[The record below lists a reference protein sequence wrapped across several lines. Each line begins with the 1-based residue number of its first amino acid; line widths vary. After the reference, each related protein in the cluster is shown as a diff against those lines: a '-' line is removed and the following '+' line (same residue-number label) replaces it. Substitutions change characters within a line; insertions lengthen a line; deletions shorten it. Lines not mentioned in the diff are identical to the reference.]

1 MEAIPDTILT
11 QVRNRVGHLSLNR
24 AHALNALNLEMT
36 RRLHQQLLEWE
47 HDPDI
52 VAVTIRST
60 SERFFCAGGDIR
72 MLYESHKAGQRPHGV
87 FFAEE
92 YALDQYLHRY
102 GKPVIALVDGLVLGG
117 GMGLVQAATFRLIT
131 ERARMGMPEVS
142 IGFFPDVGGSYF
154 LSRLPGRL
162 GEYLGVTGQQIGA
175 ADALYV
181 ELADSCIP
189 SYSIAEFDAALDRQR
204 WHDKSVHT
212 AIAVLLRDFHVEQT
226 AGGELHLH
234 RHTIDTCFSK
244 PDLHSICTALKGEIS
259 NDWAAQTLNVMA
271 TRSPLAMGI
280 TLELLRRGRTLELA
294 ECFALEFHLGGQL
307 FEHGEFIEGVRALM
321 IDKDKTPHWNPP
333 TIAQLEPVHVQAFFK
348 GAPG

>member
-1 MEAIPDTILT
+1 MEAMPDSILT
-11 QVRNRVGHLSLNR
+11 HVRNRVGHLSLNR

-36 RRLHQQLLEWE
+36 RRLYQQLLEWE

-60 SERFFCAGGDIR
+60 SERVFCAGGDIR
-72 MLYESHKAGQRPHGV
+72 MLYESYKAGQRPHEV

-102 GKPVIALVDGLVLGG
+102 KKPVIALVDGLVLGG
-117 GMGLVQAATFRLIT
+117 GMGLVQAATFRVIT

-154 LSRLPGRL
+154 LSRLPGRF

-181 ELADSCIP
+181 GLADYGIP
-189 SYSIAEFDAALDRQR
+189 GERLGALDAALDTQKWDKPARQTLTGLLA
-204 WHDKSVHT
+204 DL
-212 AIAVLLRDFHVEQT
+212 AVNEMV
-226 AGGELHLH
+226 GGELHLH
-234 RHTIDTCFSK
+234 RHVIESCFSK
-244 PDLHSICTALKGEIS
+244 PDLHSICAALESETS
-259 NDWAAQTLNVMA
+259 NDWAVQTLNIIE

-307 FEHGEFIEGVRALM
+307 FDHGEFIEGVRALM

-348 GAPG
+348 GVPG